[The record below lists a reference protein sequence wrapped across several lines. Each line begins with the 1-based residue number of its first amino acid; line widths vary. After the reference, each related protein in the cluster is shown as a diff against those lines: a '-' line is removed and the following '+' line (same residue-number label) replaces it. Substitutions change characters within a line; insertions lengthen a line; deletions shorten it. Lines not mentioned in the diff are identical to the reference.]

1 MENDL
6 VAIAPRS
13 VTCLAQILRLPRFT
27 DGQLK
32 RFTIRYRLICAIS
45 TLNEGRVHSYAGL
58 SVGK

>member
-13 VTCLAQILRLPRFT
+13 VTCLAQILPLPRFT

-45 TLNEGRVHSYAGL
+45 TLNEGRAHSDDNLTAG
-58 SVGK
+58 K